1 MFLHNGDCLEEM
13 KKIADESVDCIVTDP
28 PYGVSFKNNFY
39 NDDKEKVFSNVPHWF
54 KEYYRIMKDDSFMF
68 IFVGVK
74 TIHNWIQAGID
85 AGFEYKNIIA
95 TRSFNNGSPTPKNN
109 FGFQFQPILVFS
121 KGKGRPFNKV
131 DFIPTSREW
140 FKDKRNKNPKPYTYS
155 YPNWIKTEWSFA
167 TAKSSTSNLH
177 PNQKNIDLIKF
188 FIELSTNE
196 NDVVLDSFMGCGSTG
211 IACVKTNRD
220 FIGMEID
227 KHYFDLSKHRIEKA
241 QEYIAKIKE
250 HDIIETNQKEG
261 V

>member
-131 DFIPTSREW
+131 DFI
-140 FKDKRNKNPKPYTYS
+140 
-155 YPNWIKTEWSFA
+155 
-167 TAKSSTSNLH
+167 
-177 PNQKNIDLIKF
+177 
-188 FIELSTNE
+188 
-196 NDVVLDSFMGCGSTG
+196 
-211 IACVKTNRD
+211 
-220 FIGMEID
+220 GMEID